1 MFINK
6 YLHKLFEDIDPVWD
20 LAGENMYVSISEVK
34 VGDPIETVHICKK
47 KEMTYGAIITGKV
60 KLVDSTTKTTLFSK
74 RANIGVLP
82 LMTPSATYIINGTEK
97 VIISQIVRSY
107 GIFFSVKELKYGFKL
122 IPERGPWL
130 EVQVEKS

>member
-1 MFINK
+1 
-6 YLHKLFEDIDPVWD
+6 
-20 LAGENMYVSISEVK
+20 MYVSIGEIK
-34 VGDPIETVHICKK
+34 VSDPIESVEICKK
-47 KEMTYGAIITGKV
+47 KEMTYGGIITGKV

-82 LMTPSATYIINGTEK
+82 LMTPSATYVINGIEK

-107 GIFFSVKELKYGFKL
+107 GIFFSMRELKYGFKL